1 MTNLTVMKNLKLM
14 ASRSLLVIRKHAP
27 EILTTV
33 GVATNALSVFLAC
46 RATTK
51 LTPILENHEVD
62 VGFIKGDDWT
72 NERGGDDEKARK
84 KELRLVYIHTTKE
97 IAKIYA
103 PAVGTCMLSYTCL
116 IGGHHILK
124 SRNVALMTAYSG
136 LETAY
141 NAYRNRVIEEFG
153 EQKDEDYRFGVT
165 KKEEKAVETTKSGK
179 EKETTKVVDMIDITR
194 KSSPYARCFD
204 ELNPNFNGD
213 PTVNLM
219 FLRHIQDWMNDK
231 LIQKGHLFLN
241 EVYEALGFDDTQAGS
256 VVGWVMKKDQENF
269 VDIGIYNLAD
279 PTKRMFVNGDMNAVW
294 LDFNV
299 DGVIYNLI

>member
-1 MTNLTVMKNLKLM
+1 MTNLTIAKNLKLVT
-14 ASRSLLVIRKHAP
+14 SRSLLVIRKHAP

-51 LTPILENHEVD
+51 LTPILDNHETFD
-62 VGFIKGDDWT
+62 TFIKSDDWAL
-72 NERGGDDEKARK
+72 ERGGDIEKERK
-84 KELRLVYIHTTKE
+84 KELRKLYLTTTKE

-103 PAVGTCMLSYTCL
+103 PAVGTCILSYTCL
-116 IGGHHILK
+116 IGGHHVLK
-124 SRNVALMTAYSG
+124 SRNVALMTAYSS
-136 LETAY
+136 LQTAY
-141 NAYRNRVIEEFG
+141 DTYRSRVIEDLG

-165 KKEEKAVETTKSGK
+165 KKEEKVIETTKTGK
-179 EKETTKVVDMIDITR
+179 EKETTKVVDMIDVTK

-213 PTVNLM
+213 PAVNLM

-241 EVYEALGFDDTQAGS
+241 EVYEALGFEDTQAGS

-279 PTKRMFVNGDMNAVW
+279 PTKRMFANGQLNAVW